1 MSQEDEVGIVDLAS
15 NNQDLKNNIAVIF
28 AKLETMELSEIE
40 EKVSVLMTNMI
51 NFFAQQIEEIP
62 SFDLLTPEQQ
72 KIFLQKFKKVAL
84 NLKNK
89 KIKTVDEMLQTFVF
103 TVLSNLGE
111 KTQTIEENEIIHN
124 KYKQDFRIF
133 LRHAA
138 NEEIDNIAQET
149 ETLKNND
156 FIYKSVLLDVKK
168 TLQDIGLKLSSE
180 NIDKKKASILE
191 EDHKKL
197 NQYNLLKK
205 GK

>member
-1 MSQEDEVGIVDLAS
+1 MSQEDEVGIIGLAS

-28 AKLETMELSEIE
+28 AKLETMELSEVE
-40 EKVSVLMTNMI
+40 NQVSVLMTNMI

-62 SFDLLTPEQQ
+62 SFDSLTPEQQ

-111 KTQTIEENEIIHN
+111 KAQTLEANEIIHN
-124 KYKQDFRIF
+124 NHKQDFRSF

-138 NEEIDNIAQET
+138 NEEIHNIAQGT
-149 ETLKNND
+149 DALKNND
-156 FIYKSVLLDVKK
+156 FIHKSVLLGVKK

-180 NIDKKKASILE
+180 NIDKKNLSILE
-191 EDHKKL
+191 QAHKKL
-197 NQYNLLKK
+197 NNSKSLKK
-205 GK
+205 DK